1 MLRLK
6 KRSLPLNMRQSGD
19 VDAKIKI
26 TTRLRKGPYWH
37 LAVKAGAWAFATY
50 NHTYHPRAYVKPEDG
65 GLMKE
70 YEYITKHVTMWDVA
84 VERQIQVKGPDAAA
98 FVDRVITRD
107 VYKKL
112 PVNKARYVI
121 LCNQKGGI
129 INDPV
134 LLRTAEDEFRFSISD
149 SDVLLWCQG
158 VNYKGEFNVDISE
171 VDISP
176 VQIQGPKSVQLM
188 RKLFG
193 DGIMDMKYYTIWQ
206 TDLNGLRVD
215 ISRTGFSAEVGF
227 EIYLHDAVDNSD
239 EMWNTVLAAG
249 EEFNL
254 HVIAPSHVR
263 RLEAAILSYGQDMD
277 IETNPFEVN
286 LDWQVDFNKEGYIGK
301 EALVKIKEE
310 GIEQRMVGLAMGGT
324 PITWYNPDYFIVKD
338 ESGENEVGYVTSA
351 FFSPRLDCN
360 IALAM
365 MPIGMTAEGTK
376 LKAVLPEDG
385 PVDVAVVPIPFVDPK
400 KSIPAQNIGG

>member
-1 MLRLK
+1 
-6 KRSLPLNMRQSGD
+6 
-19 VDAKIKI
+19 
-26 TTRLRKGPYWH
+26 
-37 LAVKAGAWAFATY
+37 
-50 NHTYHPRAYVKPEDG
+50 
-65 GLMKE
+65 
-70 YEYITKHVTMWDVA
+70 
-84 VERQIQVKGPDAAA
+84 
-98 FVDRVITRD
+98 
-107 VYKKL
+107 
-112 PVNKARYVI
+112 
-121 LCNQKGGI
+121 
-129 INDPV
+129 
-134 LLRTAEDEFRFSISD
+134 
-149 SDVLLWCQG
+149 
-158 VNYKGEFNVDISE
+158 
-171 VDISP
+171 
-176 VQIQGPKSVQLM
+176 
-188 RKLFG
+188 
-193 DGIMDMKYYTIWQ
+193 MKYYTIWQ

-249 EEFNL
+249 EEFEL

-301 EALVKIKEE
+301 EALVKIKED

-365 MPIGMTAEGTK
+365 MPIDMTAEGTK
-376 LKAVLPEDG
+376 LKAVLPDDG
-385 PVDVAVVPIPFVDPK
+385 PVDAAIVPIPFVDPK
-400 KSIPAQNIGG
+400 KSIPSQTLGS

>member
-70 YEYITKHVTMWDVA
+70 YEYITQHVTMWDVA

-107 VYKKL
+107 VYSKL

-158 VNYKGEFNVDISE
+158 VNCKGEFNVDISE

-188 RKLFG
+188 QKLFG
-193 DGIMDMKYYTIWQ
+193 DGILDMKYYTIWQ

-239 EMWNTVLAAG
+239 EMWNTILAAG

-286 LDWQVDFNKEGYIGK
+286 LDWQVDFNKQGYIGR

-338 ESGENEVGYVTSA
+338 ESGENEVGYITSA

-365 MPIGMTAEGTK
+365 MPIDKTADGTK
-376 LKAVLPEDG
+376 LKAVLPGDG
-385 PVDVAVVPIPFVDPK
+385 PVDAAIVPIPFVDPK
-400 KSIPAQNIGG
+400 KAIPSQTLGS